1 MAGFCFD
8 LARLCAY
15 EAKRG
20 VNDIQL
26 LQMPGTLI
34 FTQREKLA
42 QAPVDVDFH
51 AARSLSGPC
60 VFGEDHAQT
69 GTPEW
74 HPLSPTHGISCRFH
88 PPQA

>member
-1 MAGFCFD
+1 
-8 LARLCAY
+8 
-15 EAKRG
+15 
-20 VNDIQL
+20 
-26 LQMPGTLI
+26 
-34 FTQREKLA
+34 
-42 QAPVDVDFH
+42 VDVDFH